1 MNIYIICD
9 TNMKE
14 RAILEYHNIPYEYVE
29 EVVTNFPIKDIQ
41 VNTLLNIE
49 DIINL
54 LERPRKIYNNTCA
67 KLIVQETKEIVEL

>member
-1 MNIYIICD
+1 MNTYIICD

-14 RAILEYHNIPYEYVE
+14 RAILEYYNIPYEYAE

-41 VNTLLNIE
+41 VNTLLDIE